1 MNTDGLTKQQKKKLK
16 KKIKKE
22 REKDDACSNDDEP
35 NIASGSLTVR
45 ENTKQSMTDDAD
57 GKTINKRTQATLD

>member
-1 MNTDGLTKQQKKKLK
+1 LK